1 MIRTSTAICAGCLI
15 LEGRGNDEEKIAQN
29 LPPIISS
36 KTTNTWYSRYSTL
49 LDNISEDLLEPNCMD
64 MHI

>member
-1 MIRTSTAICAGCLI
+1 MMKRKSH
-15 LEGRGNDEEKIAQN
+15 KN